1 MLESRKRVEFKRR
14 FLLAERTEKWAVTMT
29 KVRIRQVVRR
39 KRWPRWHFISF
50 LGRAGGESTGVVDII
65 AVRKD
70 HGTPRPG
77 TKRGDALQI
86 VLIQVKG
93 GYASRPTAEDAE
105 RLRVVARHHR
115 ARAALLATWKKG
127 SAARFY
133 KLSPRPNNDWIEISD
148 LAAIFC

>member
-1 MLESRKRVEFKRR
+1 MRESQKRIEYKRR
-14 FLLAERTEKWAVTMT
+14 FLLAERTEKWAVRMT
-29 KVRIRQVVRR
+29 KVRIRQLVRR
-39 KRWPRWHFISF
+39 KPWPRWHFISF
-50 LGRAGGESTGVVDII
+50 LGKDGGESTGVVDII

-70 HGTPRPG
+70 HGAPRPG

-93 GYASRPTAEDAE
+93 GYASRPTAEDAA
-105 RLRVVARHHR
+105 RIRVVARHHR
-115 ARAALLATWKKG
+115 VHAALLATWKKG

-133 KLSPRPNNDWIEISD
+133 KLNPRSKNDWLAIPD